1 MRVHLTRA
9 GAITLIEPLV
19 FDRLDVLVDPQGARQ
34 LEQAIARIGSRDGAD
49 HVRLVPSVLRFLST
63 EAGSAD
69 WEVKFD
75 GMVRYAASKGWL
87 DAQGR
92 VRAHLS
98 YADPVPDGAA
108 PAAAAGAKTFNRLG
122 FQGKVAVVT
131 GASGGLGLAICQS
144 LKSMGA
150 QVVQLDIRYGSAPT
164 EVDGMLAVRCDISD
178 PAAVQAMGELV
189 RAHFGRC
196 DVLVNN
202 AAIAS
207 SPVALEDLPLELWE
221 RIFHVNL
228 RGALLCAQ
236 ALVPLMFAQGSGS
249 IINVASIAAQVST
262 QVGAYG
268 PTKAALIAL
277 THQMAVEWGPR
288 GIHSNSISP
297 GMIRTPL
304 SEPHYQDD
312 TLREDRIAK
321 IPARRIGRPE
331 DIGNAVAFLASDAAT
346 YINGQDLV
354 VDGGFLKA
362 SLANLYRKPGKV
374 AP

>member
-9 GAITLIEPLV
+9 GAITLIEPTV
-19 FDRLDVLVDPQGARQ
+19 FDRLDVLVDSQDDQQ
-34 LEQAIARIGSRDGAD
+34 LERAIGRIGSRDGAD
-49 HVRLVPSVLRFLST
+49 HVWLVPSVLRFLSA
-63 EAGSAD
+63 EAGSSD
-69 WEVKFD
+69 WDARFA
-75 GMVRYAASKGWL
+75 GMVSYAGSRGWL
-87 DAQGR
+87 DGQGR
-92 VRAHLS
+92 LRAHLTH
-98 YADPVPDGAA
+98 ATPDEAATGAV
-108 PAAAAGAKTFNRLG
+108 AGARTFNRLG

-131 GASGGLGLAICQS
+131 GASGGLGQAICQR
-144 LKSMGA
+144 LRSMDA
-150 QVVQLDIRYGSAPT
+150 QVVQLDIRYGSEPT
-164 EVDGMLAVRCDISD
+164 EVDGMLAVCCDISD

-189 RAHFGRC
+189 RVRFGRC

-202 AAIAS
+202 AAIAA

-236 ALVPLMFAQGSGS
+236 ALVPLMFAQRSGS

-288 GIHSNSISP
+288 GIHTNSVSP

-312 TLREDRIAK
+312 ALREDRIAK

-331 DIGNAVAFLASDAAT
+331 DIGDAVAFLASDAAT

-362 SLANLYRKPGKV
+362 SLANLYRKPVQV

>member
-1 MRVHLTRA
+1 MRVHLTRS
-9 GAITLIEPLV
+9 GAINLIEPLV
-19 FDRLDVLVDPQGARQ
+19 FDRLDVLVDPQAARQ
-34 LEQAIARIGSRDGAD
+34 LEQAIARIGSRDGAG
-49 HVRLVPSVLRFLST
+49 HVRLLPSVLRFLST
-63 EAGSAD
+63 EAGSVD
-69 WEVKFD
+69 WELKFD
-75 GMVRYAASKGWL
+75 GMVRHAASKGWL

-92 VRAHLS
+92 VRAHLTH
-98 YADPVPDGAA
+98 ADPDDAA
-108 PAAAAGAKTFNRLG
+108 PAAAAAAGARTFNCLA

-131 GASGGLGLAICQS
+131 GASGGLGLAICQR

-150 QVVQLDIRYGSAPT
+150 QVVQLDIRHGNEPA

-189 RAHFGRC
+189 RVRYGRC

-202 AAIAS
+202 AAIAA
-207 SPVALEDLPLELWE
+207 SPMALEDFPLELWE

-236 ALVPLMFAQGSGS
+236 ALVPLMFAQGAGS

-288 GIHSNSISP
+288 GIRSNSISP

-312 TLREDRIAK
+312 TVREDRIAR

-331 DIGNAVAFLASDAAT
+331 DIGDAVAFLASDAAD
-346 YINGQDLV
+346 YVNGQDLV

-362 SLANLYRKPGKV
+362 SLVNLYRKPGKV

>member
-1 MRVHLTRA
+1 MRVHLTRS
-9 GAITLIEPLV
+9 GAISLLEPSV
-19 FDRLDVLVDPQGARQ
+19 FNRLDVLVDGQEPQQ
-34 LEQAIARIGSRDGAD
+34 LERAIARIGSRDGAD
-49 HVRLVPSVLRFLST
+49 HVRLLPSVLRFLSSG
-63 EAGSAD
+63 AGSAD
-69 WEVKFD
+69 WDAKFD
-75 GMVRYAASKGWL
+75 GMIAYAASKGWL
-87 DAQGR
+87 DEQGR
-92 VRAHLS
+92 VRAHLT
-98 YADPVPDGAA
+98 YADPSEVSTGAD
-108 PAAAAGAKTFNRLG
+108 AGANTFCPQG
-122 FQGKVAVVT
+122 FMGKVAVVT
-131 GASGGLGLAICQS
+131 GASGGLGQAICQR

-150 QVVQLDIRYGSAPT
+150 QLVQVDISYGSEPT

-178 PAAVQAMGELV
+178 PAAVLALGALV
-189 RAHFGRC
+189 RARFGRC

-202 AAIAS
+202 AAIAA
-207 SPVALEDLPLELWE
+207 SPVGLEDFPLELWD

-236 ALVPLMFAQGSGS
+236 ALVPMMFAQGSGS
-249 IINVASIAAQVST
+249 IINVSSIAAQVST

-288 GIHSNSISP
+288 GIHSNSVSP

-304 SEPHYQDD
+304 SEPHYRDDAVRQD
-312 TLREDRIAK
+312 RMAK

-331 DIGNAVAFLASDAAT
+331 DIGDAVAFLASDAAS

-362 SLANLYRKPGKV
+362 SLANLYRKPSKV